1 MIRPLAC
8 FHEIMQTADEIVFV
22 LDDDASVCEALSSLV
37 RDLQGL
43 GLRTFGSAQEFL
55 LRRRSGV
62 PACLVLDVELPHLS
76 GLELQSE
83 LARLGEQIPIVF
95 ITGHGDIPMSVK
107 AIKAGAVEFLLKP
120 FRDEDLLDAI
130 DQALERARATAQ
142 DAADHTTLRNRYY
155 ALTVREREV
164 MAHIVRGL
172 LNKQTA
178 AELGIAEITVK
189 VHRRHVMQKM
199 GARCLADLVPDIR
212 EARVTSR
219 RAGVYHRI
227 AIAMREW

>member
-1 MIRPLAC
+1 MIRPLPCSAA
-8 FHEIMQTADEIVFV
+8 HAKADDIVFV
-22 LDDDASVCEALSSLV
+22 VDDDASVCEALSSLV
-37 RDLQGL
+37 RSA
-43 GLRTFGSAQEFL
+43 GLRVQTFGSAQAFL
-55 LRRRSGV
+55 GRRRWGV
-62 PACLVLDVELPHLS
+62 PACLVLDVGLPDLS
-76 GLELQSE
+76 GFELQSE

-95 ITGHGDIPMSVK
+95 ITGHGDVPMSVK

-142 DAADHTTLRNRYY
+142 HAADHTALRNRYC
-155 ALTVREREV
+155 ALSVREREV

-189 VHRRHVMQKM
+189 VHRRHIMQKM
-199 GARCLADLVPDIR
+199 GVRCLADLV
-212 EARVTSR
+212 
-219 RAGVYHRI
+219 RI
-227 AIAMREW
+227 SEKLA

>member
-1 MIRPLAC
+1 MP
-8 FHEIMQTADEIVFV
+8 TADEIVFV
-22 LDDDASVCEALSSLV
+22 VDDDASVCEALSSLV
-37 RDLQGL
+37 RSA
-43 GLRTFGSAQEFL
+43 GLRVQTFGSAQEFL
-55 LRRRSGV
+55 RRRRSGV
-62 PACLVLDVELPHLS
+62 PACLVLDVGLPDLS

-95 ITGHGDIPMSVK
+95 ITGHGDVPMSVK

-142 DAADHTTLRNRYY
+142 DAADHTALRNRYY

-189 VHRRHVMQKM
+189 VHRRHIMQKM
-199 GARCLADLVPDIR
+199 GVRCLPDLV
-212 EARVTSR
+212 
-219 RAGVYHRI
+219 RI
-227 AIAMREW
+227 SEKLA